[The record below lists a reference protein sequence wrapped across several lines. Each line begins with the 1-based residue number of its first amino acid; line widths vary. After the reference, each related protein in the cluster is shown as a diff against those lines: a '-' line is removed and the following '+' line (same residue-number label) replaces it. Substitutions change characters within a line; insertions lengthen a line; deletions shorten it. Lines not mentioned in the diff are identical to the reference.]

1 MKIIQKILL
10 IISGILIALI
20 ILELSLQTA
29 GFVASSYQR
38 YRNNQ
43 ALKNKSEYKIMCL
56 GESTTYGGYPK
67 ELQNMLNQKYPNK
80 FTVIDCGVPGNN
92 LDNIL
97 SQLDINIAKYNPDFA
112 ICMMGIN
119 DGFISL
125 STNKPELETK
135 PEPEPERKK
144 ISYLKTYELYH
155 LLRKHIILILQTNFD
170 AYYVLK
176 LYCQKK
182 YSDAERVCV
191 TILKTKQNDY
201 QAYAYLAMLYYYHLN
216 KKNIAYEIALN
227 IIETNKAVSESWK
240 QVMYEI
246 IIDYNIKNNKIE
258 LVRQYTEKLLKDD
271 KIILNARMY
280 WFVKDIM
287 TEEQKKIFLKKM
299 SYDKEGLDSYYGL
312 LAIENMEKKDYEKA
326 EEYFRIAENLRLEH
340 PNKHTNEIY
349 RLILKKLTDKNIKV
363 ICMQYPVRSV
373 ELLKNI
379 LKNEQY
385 YNKIEFISN
394 ENNFKDLL
402 KKKKFNEIFTDQFAG
417 DFGHYK
423 KEGGTLIAENLV
435 ERLSK
440 LVQ

>member
-1 MKIIQKILL
+1 
-10 IISGILIALI
+10 
-20 ILELSLQTA
+20 
-29 GFVASSYQR
+29 
-38 YRNNQ
+38 
-43 ALKNKSEYKIMCL
+43 
-56 GESTTYGGYPK
+56 
-67 ELQNMLNQKYPNK
+67 
-80 FTVIDCGVPGNN
+80 
-92 LDNIL
+92 
-97 SQLDINIAKYNPDFA
+97 
-112 ICMMGIN
+112 
-119 DGFISL
+119 
-125 STNKPELETK
+125 
-135 PEPEPERKK
+135 
-144 ISYLKTYELYH
+144 
-155 LLRKHIILILQTNFD
+155 
-170 AYYVLK
+170 
-176 LYCQKK
+176 
-182 YSDAERVCV
+182 
-191 TILKTKQNDY
+191 
-201 QAYAYLAMLYYYHLN
+201 
-216 KKNIAYEIALN
+216 
-227 IIETNKAVSESWK
+227 
-240 QVMYEI
+240 MYEI

-402 KKKKFNEIFTDQFAG
+402 KKKKFNEIFTDQFAAILG
-417 DFGHYK
+417 ITK
-423 KEGGTLIAENLV
+423 KKAAL
-435 ERLSK
+435 
-440 LVQ
+440 

>member
-1 MKIIQKILL
+1 
-10 IISGILIALI
+10 
-20 ILELSLQTA
+20 
-29 GFVASSYQR
+29 
-38 YRNNQ
+38 
-43 ALKNKSEYKIMCL
+43 
-56 GESTTYGGYPK
+56 
-67 ELQNMLNQKYPNK
+67 
-80 FTVIDCGVPGNN
+80 
-92 LDNIL
+92 
-97 SQLDINIAKYNPDFA
+97 
-112 ICMMGIN
+112 MMGIN
-119 DGFISL
+119 NGFISL
-125 STNKPELETK
+125 SADNQKNKNEK
-135 PEPEPERKK
+135 YV
-144 ISYLKTYELYH
+144 YLKLYKLYKLLKSHIASILKTKEVYADNINYLNMSYVYELYS
-155 LLRKHIILILQTNFD
+155 
-170 AYYVLK
+170 
-176 LYCQKK
+176 QKK